1 MENLNFLFVAYS
13 VVWGVLFLY
22 VFSIWRKQNRL
33 DEGLRKLKD
42 KVGGVMG

>member
-1 MENLNFLFVAYS
+1 MENLNFLFAAYS
-13 VVWGVLFLY
+13 VVWGLLFIY

-42 KVGGVMG
+42 KIEGVIE